1 MIQRIQTI
9 FLALAAACAFGL
21 FGLPFATTSGEVG
34 GSTLFADGIY
44 NINDNVALLALF
56 GAAGAMTLIGIFLFK
71 NRKSQ
76 LLIGRL
82 AIIANI
88 IGCILTVVL
97 FVQDRDTLGDA
108 LPDDGLGIFLPILFT
123 VFAFLALRNISK
135 DEKLVK
141 SMDRLR

>member
-9 FLALAAACAFGL
+9 FLLLAAACAFGL
-21 FGLPFATTSGEVG
+21 FALPFATTATDVSS
-34 GSTLFADGIY
+34 STLFSDSIY

-56 GAAGAMTLIGIFLFK
+56 GAAGALAAIGIFLFK

-76 LLIGRL
+76 LLVGRL

-88 IGCILTVVL
+88 IGCILTVV
-97 FVQDRDTLGDA
+97 FFFQDRGA
-108 LPDDGLGIFLPILFT
+108 LADSEPNDGLGIYLPILFL
-123 VFAFLALRNISK
+123 VFAGLALRYISK
-135 DEKLVK
+135 DEKLVR